1 MTYKKRGRKR
11 GGEGETTA
19 AAEPPAATTTD
30 APAPTTTTNTP
41 PSEISQLASLHPQ
54 GAKALDMAKRFL
66 PKSMMNKAEQFVQN
80 QGGVDKLKNMA
91 TGALQG
97 QSGGPGAQAL
107 PVAAAV
113 GGIQEAV
120 PVVEG
125 IPIEGKEEETGEPNY
140 EKIAKLEII
149 KKLECFK
156 LLQKNTKLDRVET
169 AVFALEDYY
178 KARVK
183 PIKDCDIGY
192 SKIYDQAKKT
202 NNKLKYAIERLR
214 KLKLVNEYGK
224 PFLNAGMVYGFGSRR
239 KKFLEDFAKN
249 SVMKTASGIGS
260 LLVSP
265 VTLTKLATRAAR
277 RVGKKNL
284 DKNPQDVEG
293 SEEEPEEGPETGE
306 RDTSGKNVKPNGD
319 TKKNLKRYWDA
330 GAGIASGTQYL
341 ASGIGNKASK
351 NANAVEAAGKAVK
364 NASVKAARYLNPFK
378 KKPAAPV
385 NAIRTT
391 GGANSTNGNTA
402 KKAANGKNNETKKK
416 PKYYKCEGLEDLVEK
431 IMECIDAIAKLRQ
444 DTDAKNCKVYFK
456 DINKNLDKIVGEF
469 ESALKSVEIAQKD
482 TGPPAPPVLPVKKK
496 GFFSRMFSRNKNQPT
511 TKQNTTK
518 APKKSLLPRIFSRK
532 NKNQLARTN
541 KKPISKEDLKN
552 YRNGMFTKG
561 NSNGP
566 VTVNDLGKVLEE
578 NNMQLSN
585 ESGIKGPN
593 QKGPNQTGPN
603 QKGPNQKG
611 PNQKGPNQKGPN
623 QTGPNQK
630 GPNQT
635 GPNQKGPNQ
644 KGPNQKGPNQ
654 KRPNQKGPNQKG
666 PNQTG
671 PKQEEKRKNN
681 NPAPQTTNTPAKK
694 STNVK

>member
-19 AAEPPAATTTD
+19 AAEPAAAATTNTPPGPAITTDAATTTD
-30 APAPTTTTNTP
+30 APGPTATNVA
-41 PSEISQLASLHPQ
+41 QQVKHAA
-54 GAKALDMAKRFL
+54 G
-66 PKSMMNKAEQFVQN
+66 KSMFGKMALGMVGEQGLTSLVEKGMSQAQSGSSN
-80 QGGVDKLKNMA
+80 HS
-91 TGALQG
+91 GAG

-113 GGIQEAV
+113 GSIQEAV

-224 PFLNAGMVYGFGSRR
+224 PRLNAGMIYGFGSRR

-260 LLVSP
+260 IVAVP
-265 VTLTKLATRAAR
+265 FTTAELAKRAALR
-277 RVGKKNL
+277 LSKKKL

-293 SEEEPEEGPETGE
+293 PEEGPESKEGSEQRPETREGSE
-306 RDTSGKNVKPNGD
+306 EGPEEGPNPVKNVKP
-319 TKKNLKRYWDA
+319 KSAIEKNLKRYWDA
-330 GAGIASGTQYL
+330 GAGIASGVSSA
-341 ASGIGNKASK
+341 ASVVNKKAK
-351 NANAVEAAGKAVK
+351 TNANAAEAAGTAAIKGVK
-364 NASVKAARYLNPFK
+364 QVASYLNPLK
-378 KKPAAPV
+378 KTAPS
-385 NAIRTT
+385 T

-431 IMECIDAIAKLRQ
+431 IMECIDAIAKLRE

-469 ESALKSVEIAQKD
+469 ESALKSVELAQKD
-482 TGPPAPPVLPVKKK
+482 TGPPPPPVNTKKTK
-496 GFFSRMFSRNKNQPT
+496 PGFFSRMFSRNKKQNT
-511 TKQNTTK
+511 TKQKTTK
-518 APKKSLLPRIFSRK
+518 APKKSLLSRMFSRK
-532 NKNQLARTN
+532 NKN
-541 KKPISKEDLKN
+541 PIL
-552 YRNGMFTKG
+552 GT
-561 NSNGP
+561 SNGP
-566 VTVNDLGKVLEE
+566 VTENLLGKVLEG

-585 ESGIKGPN
+585 ESDIKGPQKEKRKKNNPGVPAGQGPKQEGPNQTGTNQKGPKQEGPN
-593 QKGPNQTGPN
+593 QKGPVNAGQGPN
-603 QKGPNQKG
+603 QKGPVNAGQGPVPAVQGPVNAVQGPVATNKG
-611 PNQKGPNQKGPN
+611 STKVN
-623 QTGPNQK
+623 
-630 GPNQT
+630 
-635 GPNQKGPNQ
+635 
-644 KGPNQKGPNQ
+644 
-654 KRPNQKGPNQKG
+654 
-666 PNQTG
+666 
-671 PKQEEKRKNN
+671 
-681 NPAPQTTNTPAKK
+681 APQTTNTPQK
-694 STNVK
+694 NPQM